1 MSDEVEQ
8 LGNLVKGKDENGII
22 TFILNHSNNELVKLR
37 GDYQTK
43 NGKDFWFSRP
53 SKNFN
58 LDLIS
63 INEINK
69 DFSEFKSRKEEMK
82 VKKELLNLI
91 KKVKKSKNNK
101 NNAKYKRP
109 ENPLYSSYHDF
120 ELFI

>member
-1 MSDEVEQ
+1 MSSESS
-8 LGNLVKGKDENGII
+8 KTKYII
-22 TFILNHSNNELVKLR
+22 SETTKIYCPKPERVR
-37 GDYQTK
+37 RIK
-43 NGKDFWFSRP
+43 NGKDFCFSKP

-109 ENPLYSSYHDF
+109 ENPLYSSYHDI